1 MATYK
6 SIRYNIDYAGKA
18 GSLMPLLTFTSDG
31 SDATADFTSGIDST
45 YDEYLFIFNNIHPGT
60 DNVFLSFNGSDDTS
74 SHSYDITKTT
84 TFFRAYH
91 NEGDGTTLLG
101 YTTGSDLAESTA
113 FQVLEDGNSN
123 DNDHGSS
130 GFLYLFNPSSTTFV
144 KHFMARI
151 SSTSAGDFALQ
162 SFTAGYF
169 NTTAAITALQFK
181 MSSGEIQGGTI
192 QMFGVI

>member
-6 SIRYNIDYAGKA
+6 SIRYNVDYQGKA
-18 GSLMPLLTFTSDG
+18 GSLMPLSLFTSDG
-31 SDATADFTSGIDST
+31 SDATADFTSKIDST
-45 YDEYLFIFNNIHPGT
+45 YDEYLFIFNSIHPQT

-84 TFFRAYH
+84 TFFRAYN
-91 NEGDGTTLLG
+91 NEGDDTTILG
-101 YTTGSDLAESTA
+101 YATGSDLAESTA

-123 DNDHGSS
+123 DSDHASS

-144 KHFMARI
+144 KHFIARM

-162 SFTAGYF
+162 NFTAGYF

-181 MSSGEIQGGTI
+181 FSSGEIQAGTI
-192 QMFGVI
+192 GMFGVT